1 LAGSVRIAGPE
12 FSDARSRAAFA
23 RIEESIRQFTS
34 HSRENIAL
42 IRNPL
47 QIPGDHF
54 VVLWSKGAA
63 ACSLI
68 HQGGRV
74 RGGLR
79 DDWSQESADRSTSSE
94 FENPLHQLAV
104 ARKELLAKF
113 QTVLPTKRISSSVEP
128 VGIDEPEVDPVLS
141 VIAEQ
146 SGMGEAASR
155 LAAFEHCTRGIVIF
169 TAPIDKLKI
178 EHIAESKEFVVIPI
192 EQAVTRTIFH
202 LPNLLRVIDF
212 ETSFFTPDEVAR
224 VADTL
229 EEDATELAA
238 DRITSPPAA
247 QKKAGKP
254 KAPKGIAKWIAIGLA
269 LVATLAL
276 ITFFSGDDPVT
287 PPGQGPDSNQVKIQ
301 PKPKTESS
309 ILLILPAETQAFISP
324 LKFETRN
331 ELLQAIGAG
340 QGKRMF
346 PQKEQI
352 ISYDSTEFA
361 KGVYGYFKVEGSW
374 RRGKLLQTL
383 RSRDTVMIENFLPPL
398 P

>member
-1 LAGSVRIAGPE
+1 MQIAE
-12 FSDARSRAAFA
+12 
-23 RIEESIRQFTS
+23 
-34 HSRENIAL
+34 
-42 IRNPL
+42 
-47 QIPGDHF
+47 DHF

-74 RGGLR
+74 RGGMR
-79 DDWSQESADRSTSSE
+79 EDWSQESTDRTTSSE

-104 ARKELLAKF
+104 ARNELLAKF
-113 QTVLPTKRISSSVEP
+113 QSVLPKKRISSSVEP
-128 VGIDEPEVDPVLS
+128 AGVDEPEVDPVLS

-146 SGMGEAASR
+146 SGMGESATR

-178 EHIAESKEFVVIPI
+178 EHISESKEFVVIPLD
-192 EQAVTRTIFH
+192 QAVTRTIFH

-212 ETSFFTPDEVAR
+212 ETSFFTPDEVSL

-229 EEDATELAA
+229 AEEAKEHAG
-238 DRITSPPAA
+238 DRVSYPPAA
-247 QKKAGKP
+247 PAKRSRRP
-254 KAPKGIAKWIAIGLA
+254 TAPKGIGKWIAIAVAVAIGVA
-269 LVATLAL
+269 LF
-276 ITFFSGDDPVT
+276 TFFSGDDTVT
-287 PPGQGPDSNQVKIQ
+287 SPDPGPDTSQVIPT

-309 ILLILPAETQAFISP
+309 IILVLPSETQVIISTA
-324 LKFETRN
+324 KFETRSD
-331 ELLQAIGAG
+331 LLQAYGAG
-340 QGKRMF
+340 QATRLL
-346 PQKEQI
+346 PQKEQVI
-352 ISYDSTEFA
+352 YYDSTEFA

-374 RRGKLLQTL
+374 RQGKLLQTL